1 MNKIWEN
8 YEDIP
13 NEIKKF
19 MDDTINSKVFYI
31 DNNYYCPICRTK
43 LDNNKCNHCNKEYK
57 LIPKYTLYENF
68 DDYEDHNYF
77 YAFDIVDNDILL
89 YSIEN
94 VITASNGERKSLFR
108 IENVYKI
115 YKDGVLYLSD
125 NTYCYFK
132 WIEDNIINDSKVSL
146 EEYSNEITNNYI
158 EFDLPPWIFTYIYP
172 NNLEELKETELYK
185 NSNLWKLKEYLNNN
199 EFTLKT
205 LTFGPLCIKDFTNLI
220 LSSKG
225 DDSIIVYRNGYFV
238 Q

>member
-1 MNKIWEN
+1 MNKIWKN

-19 MDDTINSKVFYI
+19 MNDTINSKVFYI

-43 LDNNKCNHCNKEYK
+43 LDNNRCNHCNKEYK

-94 VITASNGERKSLFR
+94 VITASNGERKSLFN
-108 IENVYKI
+108 IEKVYKI
-115 YKDGVLYLSD
+115 YKDGVLNLHED
-125 NTYCYFK
+125 KYCYFK
-132 WIEDNIINDSKVSL
+132 WIKDNIINDTKLS
-146 EEYSNEITNNYI
+146 EAGYRNELVNTYI
-158 EFDLPPWIFTYIYP
+158 DFDLPPWIFTYIYP

-185 NSNLWKLKEYLNNN
+185 DSNLWELKEYLNTK
-199 EFTLKT
+199 EFTLDT
-205 LTFGPLCIKDFTNLI
+205 LTFGPLCVKDFVKLLLKNHH
-220 LSSKG
+220 SAFVFDRN
-225 DDSIIVYRNGYFV
+225 DDYNV
-238 Q
+238 